1 LPGDDLKPHLQ
12 LDIEKIQYKKTPIMN
27 LSKFTSKNPYRASRD
42 FIFSKSRECSGEVSQ
57 QKKGFGSSTVN
68 LAHDEYEDYDID

>member
-1 LPGDDLKPHLQ
+1 
-12 LDIEKIQYKKTPIMN
+12 MN